1 MAKVSWVITET
12 VNNREVEVWEVY
24 KKADAYRIMGN
35 YTDKD
40 RDTLLPCMYKKVFDG
55 EFVEVHTTEF

>member
-1 MAKVSWVITET
+1 MEKVSWIVTET

-24 KKADAYRIMGN
+24 KKADACRIISN
-35 YTDKD
+35 YTGKD
-40 RDTLLPCMYKKVFDG
+40 RDNLLPCMYKKVVDG